1 MTNLLL
7 KACVWSDLLLWLLKI
22 LSAKEYILK
31 IEKKYDVSPTIIKN
45 LDPIHPKIETRCA
58 WCSKSD
64 SM

>member
-31 IEKKYDVSPTIIKN
+31 IEKKYDVSPTSIKN